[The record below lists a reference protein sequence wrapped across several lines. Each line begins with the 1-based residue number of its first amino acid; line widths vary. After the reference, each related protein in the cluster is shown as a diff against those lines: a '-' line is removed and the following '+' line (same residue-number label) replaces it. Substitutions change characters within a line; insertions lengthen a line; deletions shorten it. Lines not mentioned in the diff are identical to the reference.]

1 MLRISPVLATFSSP
15 NYGFY
20 GLSAIKALKPTSIG
34 KKRVKNK
41 PPARKNS
48 PQRTAPKPCVFEQM
62 PSLTVVT
69 SNGKNFCYCK
79 FFLRPWLNTSRRFY
93 WTLTGDV
100 GPLSHMLYVR
110 PSESCI
116 SGFWLWGVDGVRVAG
131 AKEKSQAVSILRT
144 AIKSFY

>member
-1 MLRISPVLATFSSP
+1 MLRISPVFATFSSP

-20 GLSAIKALKPTSIG
+20 GLSAIKALKLTSIG
-34 KKRVKNK
+34 KKRAQNK
-41 PPARKNS
+41 PLAQKNS
-48 PQRTAPKPCVFEQM
+48 PQRTAPKSCGFEHT
-62 PSLTVVT
+62 PSLTAVT
-69 SNGKNFCYCK
+69 SNRKNFRYCK
-79 FFLRPWLNTSRRFY
+79 FFLRPWLDTSRRFY
-93 WTLTGDV
+93 WTLTGDL